1 MQPESIERSN
11 SVEGSDKS
19 IEAMLK
25 NKDMGNTMVPRGD
38 SVIIRQESHLEDP
51 LDVNGNETPQK

>member
-38 SVIIRQESHLEDP
+38 SVIIRQESHVED
-51 LDVNGNETPQK
+51 L